1 MSKQKKTA
9 PQGRQEMTGVERL
22 GLRVSSMI
30 NHPVAQSQ
38 RWVTIHRLDTDGD
51 MEWEEV
57 MGLLAETPELDLT
70 FNDDESVTVRW
81 EPQSAEDRD
90 DLVVERDWE
99 EERVGRRRLSDENKK
114 ARARRASWPSD
125 SLLREFDLSGQRL
138 FGCGVFRLSLEV
150 GSTIGA
156 HGGKVGGP
164 LGVQILRQIRLFCA
178 NLCGFQPSNC
188 GVTL

>member
-30 NHPVAQSQ
+30 NHPIAQSQ

-81 EPQSAEDRD
+81 EPQSAADRD
-90 DLVVERDWE
+90 DLVVDRAWE
-99 EERVGRRRLSDENKK
+99 EEK
-114 ARARRASWPSD
+114 
-125 SLLREFDLSGQRL
+125 
-138 FGCGVFRLSLEV
+138 LEEE
-150 GSTIGA
+150 A
-156 HGGKVGGP
+156 P
-164 LGVQILRQIRLFCA
+164 F
-178 NLCGFQPSNC
+178 
-188 GVTL
+188 

>member
-9 PQGRQEMTGVERL
+9 PQGRQEMSGVERL

-30 NHPVAQSQ
+30 NHPIARSQ

-81 EPQSAEDRD
+81 EPHSATDRD
-90 DLVVERDWE
+90 DLVVDRAWE
-99 EERVGRRRLSDENKK
+99 EEK
-114 ARARRASWPSD
+114 
-125 SLLREFDLSGQRL
+125 
-138 FGCGVFRLSLEV
+138 LEEE
-150 GSTIGA
+150 A
-156 HGGKVGGP
+156 P
-164 LGVQILRQIRLFCA
+164 F
-178 NLCGFQPSNC
+178 
-188 GVTL
+188 

>member
-9 PQGRQEMTGVERL
+9 PQGRQEMSGVERL

-30 NHPVAQSQ
+30 NHPIAQSQ

-81 EPQSAEDRD
+81 EPQSAADRD
-90 DLVVERDWE
+90 DLVVDRAWE
-99 EERVGRRRLSDENKK
+99 EEK
-114 ARARRASWPSD
+114 
-125 SLLREFDLSGQRL
+125 
-138 FGCGVFRLSLEV
+138 LEEE
-150 GSTIGA
+150 A
-156 HGGKVGGP
+156 P
-164 LGVQILRQIRLFCA
+164 F
-178 NLCGFQPSNC
+178 
-188 GVTL
+188 